1 MHIVEMNM
9 SLNSN
14 PRHTKEPRWL
24 LFR

>member
-1 MHIVEMNM
+1 M